1 MTRTIADKLAPL
13 ANALRALPEEAQD
26 AVLAEAQGHIKELTG
41 SVLNDAQ
48 RAEVKRRLALPRV
61 AISHEDVRA
70 ILRRYNPA
78 L

>member
-1 MTRTIADKLAPL
+1 MTRTIADKLEPL

-26 AVLAEAQGHIKELTG
+26 AVLAEAQGHIKELNG